1 MSKMP
6 LIIAA
11 VSAVAFAVIFLGVYL
26 PLTKP
31 ALTETAAGTVISRV
45 LQTGQALGKVG
56 YAMNAGNQVQVGPQY
71 LIDVRLDSG
80 ELLRGTWPAPQIDV
94 LPVGARVNV
103 RLQRRVLLL
112 FWKRTLVE
120 DIALIAP
127 GAGAT

>member
-1 MSKMP
+1 MIKGFRQIV
-6 LIIAA
+6 L
-11 VSAVAFAVIFLGVYL
+11 L
-26 PLTKP
+26 
-31 ALTETAAGTVISRV
+31 TVISRV